1 MQGIAV
7 HDFWG
12 ACYVVPRVLVCVVD
26 IVQQELACVEGL
38 VGGAYRSGTVVGA
51 VLQADIVEAVLPDPF
66 EVAAA
71 PVTADKEDFPV
82 GAGEYAAYLLHVA
95 VVV

>member
-7 HDFWG
+7 HDFWD

-26 IVQQELACVEGL
+26 IVQHELACVEGL

-51 VLQADIVEAVLPDPF
+51 VLQADVVEAVLQDPF

-71 PVTADKEDFPV
+71 PVTADKEDFSV
-82 GAGEYAAYLLHVA
+82 GAGEYMAYLLHVA

>member
-1 MQGIAV
+1 ME
-7 HDFWG
+7 
-12 ACYVVPRVLVCVVD
+12 C
-26 IVQQELACVEGL
+26 L
-38 VGGAYRSGTVVGA
+38 VGGAYRSGTAAGA
-51 VLQADIVEAVLPDPF
+51 VLQADVVEVVLPDPF

-82 GAGEYAAYLLHVA
+82 GAGEYTAYLLHVA

>member
-7 HDFWG
+7 HDFWD

-38 VGGAYRSGTVVGA
+38 VGGAYRSGTAAGA
-51 VLQADIVEAVLPDPF
+51 VL
-66 EVAAA
+66 
-71 PVTADKEDFPV
+71 
-82 GAGEYAAYLLHVA
+82 
-95 VVV
+95 

>member
-12 ACYVVPRVLVCVVD
+12 ACNVVPRVLVCVVD
-26 IVQQELACVEGL
+26 IVQQEPAYVEGL
-38 VGGAYRSGTVVGA
+38 VGWTYCSWAVVGA
-51 VLQADIVEAVLPDPF
+51 VLQADVVEVVLQDPF

-82 GAGEYAAYLLHVA
+82 GAGEYAAYLFHVA

>member
-7 HDFWG
+7 HYFWG
-12 ACYVVPRVLVCVVD
+12 ACNVVPRVLVCVVD
-26 IVQQELACVEGL
+26 IVQQELTCVEGL
-38 VGGAYRSGTVVGA
+38 VGGAYCSGTAVGA
-51 VLQADIVEAVLPDPF
+51 VLQADVVEAMLPDPF

-71 PVTADKEDFPV
+71 PVAADKEDFSV
-82 GAGEYAAYLLHVA
+82 GAGEYMAYLLHVA

>member
-26 IVQQELACVEGL
+26 IVQQEHACVEGL
-38 VGGAYRSGTVVGA
+38 VGGAYCSGTAVGA
-51 VLQADIVEAVLPDPF
+51 VLQADVVEVVLQNLF
-66 EVAAA
+66 EVAGATIAA
-71 PVTADKEDFPV
+71 YQEDFSV

>member
-1 MQGIAV
+1 M
-7 HDFWG
+7 
-12 ACYVVPRVLVCVVD
+12 
-26 IVQQELACVEGL
+26 EGL

-51 VLQADIVEAVLPDPF
+51 VLQADVVEAVLPDPF

-71 PVTADKEDFPV
+71 PVAADKEDFSV
-82 GAGEYAAYLLHVA
+82 GAGEYAAYLLHIA